1 MMAALFRQPRSC
13 ESGCRSGT
21 RGAERRSRA
30 TTQEQGDVNAYV
42 EMRPPLHI
50 LVACLLA
57 LGSGACSRT
66 WEGVKED
73 TGENLQ
79 TAGQS
84 LEKAGEDIKKQAQ

>member
-1 MMAALFRQPRSC
+1 MPMPSW
-13 ESGCRSGT
+13 
-21 RGAERRSRA
+21 
-30 TTQEQGDVNAYV
+30 V
-42 EMRPPLHI
+42 MRLSV

-79 TAGQS
+79 TIGQS
-84 LEKAGEDIKKQAQ
+84 LDKAGRDIEKQTQ

>member
-1 MMAALFRQPRSC
+1 MHMSKCVRLSVLA
-13 ESGCRSGT
+13 
-21 RGAERRSRA
+21 
-30 TTQEQGDVNAYV
+30 
-42 EMRPPLHI
+42 
-50 LVACLLA
+50 ACLLA